1 MIVLNQPLTDQ
12 KLVEVLQDFNTN
24 YKPKLEKLE
33 MYYLGKHD
41 ILRRVMSD
49 NSQPNNKIVINYPS
63 LICDS
68 FASYLVGTP
77 ITYTA
82 SEKIKTILEYNDV
95 ADLDL
100 ELATDANIFGYA
112 IEQLYIDED
121 AQIRMARCNPKE
133 TILLC
138 DSTIEHKL
146 IGAVKYF
153 PITDYTYQIEVYTA
167 QTKRIYQSGSGLS
180 DLTFISEEL
189 NYFSDVPFVEY
200 INNEYRK
207 SSFETVI
214 SLVDGLEKL
223 SSDEVNTFE
232 QFCDC
237 YMILKNVTAEP
248 EDIQKMKTNRVL
260 LLEEDSDASY
270 LTKQVNIEQINS
282 LKQDFINNIHKIS
295 CVPNMSDQNFAANA
309 SGVAIRYKL
318 LAFENATAKK
328 ERKFKKGLQR
338 RLELINAILA
348 ITENEYLETTIT
360 FTRNLPVN
368 EVEIAQ
374 EINMLR
380 GLVSNKT
387 LVSQLPFVEDA
398 DAELEQVALE
408 NSQNL
413 SLYDFGSDEV

>member
-1 MIVLNQPLTDQ
+1 MIILNEPLTQ
-12 KLVEVLQDFNTN
+12 EKIVEILQDFSTN
-24 YKPKLEKLE
+24 YRPKLEELE
-33 MYYLGKHD
+33 RYYLGKHN
-41 ILRRVMSD
+41 ILKRVMSD
-49 NSQPNNKIVINYPS
+49 NSQPNNKIVINYPA

-77 ITYTA
+77 ITYGT
-82 SEKIKTILEYNDV
+82 SDRIKQVLEYNDV

-100 ELATDANIFGYA
+100 ELATDSNIFGYA
-112 IEQLYIDED
+112 IEQIYLDEE
-121 AQIRMARCNPKE
+121 AQIRLARSNPKE

-138 DSTIEHKL
+138 DNTIEHKL
-146 IGAVKYF
+146 IAAIKYF
-153 PITDYTYQIEVYTA
+153 PISDYTFQIEVYTA
-167 QTKRIYQSGSGLS
+167 DSKTIYQSGSGLS
-180 DLTFISEEL
+180 DLTYISQEE
-189 NYFSDVPFVEY
+189 NFFSDVPFIEY

-207 SSFETVI
+207 SSFDSVI
-214 SLVDGLEKL
+214 TLVDGLEKL

-237 YMILKNVTAEP
+237 YMILKNVTAEA

-260 LLEEDSDASY
+260 LLDEDSEASY

-295 CVPNMSDQNFAANA
+295 CVPNMSDVNFAANA

-338 RLELINAILA
+338 RIELINAILS
-348 ITENEYLETTIT
+348 ITEKQYLETTIT

-380 GLVSNKT
+380 GLVSTET
-387 LVSQLPFVEDA
+387 LISQLPFIENPQL
-398 DAELEQVALE
+398 ELERLAGE
-408 NSQNL
+408 NSQSL
-413 SLYDFGSDEV
+413 SLYDFGSGEE

>member
-138 DSTIEHKL
+138 DNTIEHKL

-153 PITDYTYQIEVYTA
+153 PITDCTYQIEVYTA

-237 YMILKNVTAEP
+237 YMILKNT
-248 EDIQKMKTNRVL
+248 
-260 LLEEDSDASY
+260 
-270 LTKQVNIEQINS
+270 
-282 LKQDFINNIHKIS
+282 
-295 CVPNMSDQNFAANA
+295 
-309 SGVAIRYKL
+309 
-318 LAFENATAKK
+318 
-328 ERKFKKGLQR
+328 
-338 RLELINAILA
+338 
-348 ITENEYLETTIT
+348 
-360 FTRNLPVN
+360 
-368 EVEIAQ
+368 
-374 EINMLR
+374 
-380 GLVSNKT
+380 
-387 LVSQLPFVEDA
+387 
-398 DAELEQVALE
+398 
-408 NSQNL
+408 
-413 SLYDFGSDEV
+413 